1 MQTCRAFGVAVAWI
15 LSCFGTKKN
24 SLEVSRVKGFK
35 PVLPHTM
42 DPTNL
47 YIKGLPSNADE
58 LLGQENWQLPR
69 YAFFAGDVFHCEDFF
84 TSFLFFFLTL
94 RTKTFVQNFVINAL
108 SPAVV
113 LNSAVL

>member
-1 MQTCRAFGVAVAWI
+1 MRPSLVNTFRKCLQTCRAFGVVFGWI
-15 LSCFGTKKN
+15 LLSSFGTKKN

-58 LLGQENWQLPR
+58 SLGQENWQLPR
-69 YAFFAGDVFHCEDFF
+69 YLFFLAGDV
-84 TSFLFFFLTL
+84 
-94 RTKTFVQNFVINAL
+94 
-108 SPAVV
+108 
-113 LNSAVL
+113 